1 MMLQACLNGARPANT
16 PGLPVTDGQIARDA
30 AAAQAAG
37 AACLHLH
44 PRGADGQELLAPD
57 DVARALTAARDA
69 APGLPIGISTG
80 DWIAPRLGRL
90 QDMQRWQVRPDFV
103 SVNLSEPD
111 APQVMALM
119 REMRIG
125 IELGLASTADLDRL
139 LALPGDP
146 ADGAIWVMI
155 EMDHGDLASA
165 APMAQAMRARLGK
178 ALPALPLLLHGFDD
192 TAWDFIAMARDWR
205 CDTRMGMEDCLH
217 LPDGRPGRN
226 AALIAAANTILTA
239 H

>member
-1 MMLQACLNGARPANT
+1 MMLQACLIGARPANT

-30 AAAQAAG
+30 AA
-37 AACLHLH
+37 
-44 PRGADGQELLAPD
+44 
-57 DVARALTAARDA
+57 
-69 APGLPIGISTG
+69 
-80 DWIAPRLGRL
+80 
-90 QDMQRWQVRPDFV
+90 
-103 SVNLSEPD
+103 
-111 APQVMALM
+111 
-119 REMRIG
+119 
-125 IELGLASTADLDRL
+125 
-139 LALPGDP
+139 
-146 ADGAIWVMI
+146 GAIRVMI

-165 APMAQAMRARLGK
+165 APMAQVMRARLGK